1 MPDNTSPF
9 RSLQL
14 LYRALLWGQILFL
27 ILAFIIVGTT
37 EKVTA
42 SEQLDRKLQVI
53 AVLISFS
60 AFFIG
65 SRIFRK
71 KLFQARHATI
81 SAKEK
86 LAMYR
91 SASLIQWAL
100 MDAATVFCIVAYII
114 THNFAFIALALLL
127 LIIFGAMNPFKSKVM
142 LQLALSPSD
151 VESLHHT

>member
-14 LYRALLWGQILFL
+14 IYRALLWGQILFL
-27 ILAFIIVGTT
+27 AIALIAVATIA
-37 EKVTA
+37 KKSA
-42 SEQLDRKLQVI
+42 SEQLDRQLQVI
-53 AVLISFS
+53 AVLVSFS
-60 AFFIG
+60 AFIIG
-65 SRIFRK
+65 SRIFKK
-71 KLFQARHATI
+71 KLFQARHANI

-127 LIIFGAMNPFKSKVM
+127 LVIFGAMNPFKSKVM

-151 VESLHHT
+151 VESLQHS